1 MQAFSM
7 LDTDDTGVLSTKD
20 ITRLMNRLMGRKLDE
35 MQIAEIMSEI
45 CNSDAPGVTIDFDTF
60 YASLK
65 PVFDAGEDELN
76 AKAFAAMDLDKS
88 GHIDAKELAPLM
100 SHVAGQKLTQTQVD
114 NVLSLSAADGKVK
127 YADYVKVTKP
137 P

>member
-7 LDTDDTGVLSTKD
+7 LDTDDTGVLSAKD

-45 CNSDAPGVTIDFDTF
+45 CNSDAPGVTIDFETF

-65 PVFDAGEDELN
+65 PVFDAGED
-76 AKAFAAMDLDKS
+76 
-88 GHIDAKELAPLM
+88 GRQRLAREESRRQRRPG
-100 SHVAGQKLTQTQVD
+100 GQWHARPGRKRRRRRRRRQYGR
-114 NVLSLSAADGKVK
+114 A
-127 YADYVKVTKP
+127 
-137 P
+137 